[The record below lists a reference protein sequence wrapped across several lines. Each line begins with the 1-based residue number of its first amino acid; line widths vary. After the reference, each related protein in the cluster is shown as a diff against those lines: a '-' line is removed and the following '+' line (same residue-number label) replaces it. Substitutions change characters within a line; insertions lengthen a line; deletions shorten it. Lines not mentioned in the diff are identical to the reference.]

1 MASPDT
7 VWQAAADASRRI
19 GRAVEFHASIGSTND
34 RARAALSTPESD
46 GLAVVADLQTAGR
59 GRQGR
64 SWLSPAGRNLAVS
77 VGFRPRL
84 SAERAGLLGLAAAVA
99 ARDAC
104 QSAVPP
110 AHLAIRWPNDIV
122 TVDGRKVAGLLVETA
137 LAGERVSEAV
147 VGIGIN
153 VNWRRSEMPPE
164 LAERATSLADLAGR
178 DLDRVALLRELLR
191 RMDEEVGALES
202 GGSPVDAFR
211 AASALDGRWVTVD
224 LGGRRANGRVV
235 GIADDG
241 AMLLDR
247 GGTVDALS
255 IGEVV
260 AVRDA
265 PAEVVA

>member
-1 MASPDT
+1 MAPPGT
-7 VWQAAADASRRI
+7 VWQSVADASRRI
-19 GRAVEFHASIGSTND
+19 GHAVEFHPSIGSTND
-34 RARAALSTPESD
+34 RARAALSTPEGE

-77 VGFRPRL
+77 VAFRPRL
-84 SAERAGLLGLAAAVA
+84 SADRAGLLGLAAAVA

-104 QSAVPP
+104 QSAVPGNQ
-110 AHLAIRWPNDIV
+110 LAIRWPNDVV
-122 TVDGRKVAGLLVETA
+122 TVDGGKVAGLLVETA
-137 LAGERVSEAV
+137 VAGERVREAV

-164 LAERATSLADLAGR
+164 LAVRATGLADLAGH
-178 DLDRVALLRELLR
+178 DLDRVALLGELLR
-191 RMDEEVGALES
+191 RIDEEIDALES

-224 LGGRRANGRVV
+224 LGGRQANGRVV

-241 AMLLDR
+241 ALL
-247 GGTVDALS
+247 LES
-255 IGEVV
+255 EGEVEALNV
-260 AVRDA
+260 GEVISVRDA

>member
-1 MASPDT
+1 MVPKSSP
-7 VWQAAADASRRI
+7 WQAAADPSRRI
-19 GRAVEFHASIGSTND
+19 GRAVEFHASIDSTND
-34 RARAALSTPESD
+34 RARAALADPEGD

-77 VGFRPRL
+77 VAFRPRL
-84 SAERAGLLGLAAAVA
+84 SADRAGLLGLAAAVA

-104 QSAVPP
+104 QSAVPE
-110 AHLAIRWPNDIV
+110 ARLAIRWPNDV
-122 TVDGRKVAGLLVETA
+122 VSADGGKVAGLLVETA
-137 LAGERVSEAV
+137 VAGERVSEAV

-164 LAERATSLADLAGR
+164 LADRAVGLADLAGR

-202 GGSPVDAFR
+202 GRSPVDAFR

-224 LGGRRANGRVV
+224 LGGRRAIGRVI

-241 AMLLDR
+241 AMLLER
-247 GGTVDALS
+247 EGAVEALNV
-255 IGEVV
+255 GEVIS
-260 AVRDA
+260 VRDA